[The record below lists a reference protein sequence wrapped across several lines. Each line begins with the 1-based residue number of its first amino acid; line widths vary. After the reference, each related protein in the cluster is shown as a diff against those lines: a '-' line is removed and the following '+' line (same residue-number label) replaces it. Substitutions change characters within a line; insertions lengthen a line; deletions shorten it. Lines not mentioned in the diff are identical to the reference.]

1 MKFLK
6 LALIFAAFALF
17 IIACTQNKIAN
28 MNVAENTA
36 VNVNSTANMP
46 QATTDAPGDELASA
60 RKIYSEKCIKC
71 HKEDGAGGVTVFD
84 DGTRIK
90 APNLTTERQKTK
102 PDSDYIETI
111 EKGAKDDGMPAF
123 KGKITDDEIKNLV
136 KYIRRDFQSK

>member
-36 VNVNSTANMP
+36 VNVNSTANIP
-46 QATTDAPGDELASA
+46 QATTDTPGDQLASA

-71 HKEDGAGGVTVFD
+71 HKEDGAGGVTTFD
-84 DGTRIK
+84 DGSKVK
-90 APNLTTERQKTK
+90 APNFA
-102 PDSDYIETI
+102 SDRKRKDKDEDWIETI
-111 EKGAKDDGMPAF
+111 NNGAKEDGMPAY
-123 KGKITDDEIKNLV
+123 KGKIGDEDIKNLV
-136 KYIRRDFQSK
+136 KYIRREFQKS